1 MLAAYLTFTFILAV
15 TPGSTTAVV
24 VRNTLA
30 GGRAAGFVTAA
41 GAALGNTSQAAA
53 AGLGLAVL
61 FARFPS
67 ALVAL
72 RVLGAAYLAWLG
84 ASGIWKVIRGR
95 EGTLRVLA
103 AGERPVLS
111 GRQRVEGQRVE
122 GPLSREEHHAGFR
135 EGLTVNLLNPAIST
149 FYLVV
154 VPSFLPAGAPRWYYV
169 ALASIHIAIAFLC
182 HGFWALA
189 FDRLRE
195 FFRVPAARRTLEV
208 ATGLAMIG
216 LAIRVLLRS

>member
-1 MLAAYLTFTFILAV
+1 VDSLLIAYLTFTFILAA

-30 GGRAAGFVTAA
+30 GGRSAGFAAAA
-41 GAALGNTSQAAA
+41 GAALGNTSQATA

-67 ALVAL
+67 AIVLL
-72 RVLGAAYLAWLG
+72 RVAGAAYLAWLG
-84 ASGIWKVIRGR
+84 ASGIWKVMHGH

-103 AGERPVLS
+103 AGDR
-111 GRQRVEGQRVE
+111 
-122 GPLSREEHHAGFR
+122 PLSTEERRASFR
-135 EGLTVNLLNPAIST
+135 QGLTVNLLNPAIST

-154 VPSFLPAGAPRWYYV
+154 VPSFLPAGAPRWYYAML
-169 ALASIHIAIAFLC
+169 ALLHIAIAFAC
-182 HGFWALA
+182 HGAWSVA

-195 FFRVPAARRTLEV
+195 FFRVPAARRTLEA
-208 ATGLAMIG
+208 ATGLAL
-216 LAIRVLLRS
+216 LALAVRVLLRT